1 MLRDSD
7 SHVVCCVIESI
18 NEIEPEGIAMSKK
31 LVSYLL
37 RNISIFNEIQLP
49 TILNYIELYD
59 PKSEEE
65 INETITILD
74 KKFKSQSLSIVLAI
88 SKIYLKYG
96 KIVPEL
102 M

>member
-1 MLRDSD
+1 
-7 SHVVCCVIESI
+7 
-18 NEIEPEGIAMSKK
+18 MSKK